1 MANMMPPDRG
11 RTVQGQA
18 QVVLFNSAGECFW
31 MEIGDARRALAERP
45 SEYSKEPFSGKTY
58 GPPRDAYAVT
68 IYHSSA
74 SPLERPWN
82 W

>member
-1 MANMMPPDRG
+1 MSGMMPLDRG

-18 QVVLFNSAGECFW
+18 QVVLFSSAGECFW

-45 SEYSKEPFSGKTY
+45 TEYSKEPFAGKTY
-58 GPPRDAYAVT
+58 GAPRDVYAVT
-68 IYHSSA
+68 IFHGGA
-74 SPLERPWN
+74 GPLERPWN